1 LGDKYPAYTSDK
13 VSHETMFL
21 NVKIYSRLFV
31 MSIQHMLHNTPEDHQ
46 LAMRSKL
53 DKNGDNEGRDQLKRP
68 GFSQSLKTKLNDIL
82 CKDKVDYK
90 NLGEERKAAG

>member
-1 LGDKYPAYTSDK
+1 MKQCSLMSKSIPDCSSR
-13 VSHETMFL
+13 VSNICSIICL
-21 NVKIYSRLFV
+21 NIINL
-31 MSIQHMLHNTPEDHQ
+31 
-46 LAMRSKL
+46 RSKL